1 MVFAWPVC
9 LIRVDTMYAELHV
22 KSHYTFLTG
31 ASSPD
36 ELVYKAAELGYSAIA
51 ITDECSY
58 SGIVKA
64 YQASR
69 ECNIKLIIGSEF
81 NIDTQHGKLK
91 LLLLAPSRTAYAE
104 ISALIS
110 KSRRRT
116 AKGSYATGIEDLQFG
131 LQHCLAI
138 WLPSFNQ
145 YDTHHGLALT
155 RLFKHRLWIGVELFR
170 QSNDQQGYLHC
181 EQLSRTL
188 NLNMVAC
195 NDVHMHCKSRKPL
208 QDTVTAIRHG
218 CTVEQLQNQRQLNA
232 ERYLKPI
239 DVLQQQYPRSL
250 LEETLQISDLCDFSM
265 NQLRYQYPREVVPSG
280 QTATSYLR
288 QLSIA
293 GARRRFPEGVPK
305 KVIRAIRYELKIIR
319 QLHYE
324 YYFLTIYDIVK
335 FARTL
340 GILCQGRGSAA
351 NSSVCYCLYVT
362 EVNPDEN
369 ELLFERFISK
379 ERDEPPDID
388 VDFESDRREEVI
400 QYIYTKYTRKRTA
413 LLATVITYRR
423 KSAIRDVGKA
433 LGLPLNLIEDL
444 NRSMAWWDKLDVLE
458 QHMQQRQFN
467 INSHLGRYFFS
478 LVKQILGTPRHLSQ
492 HVGGFLITEAPT
504 STLVPIENASMA
516 NRTVIQWDKFDIQ
529 ILGLIKVDILGL
541 GMLSAIK
548 RALDMINGAVPTSKP
563 MTIHDIPHDDPKVYE
578 LLCKAD
584 TIGVFQVESRAQMTM
599 LPRLKPRCFY
609 DLVIE
614 VAIVRPGPIQGDMV
628 HPYLRR
634 RNGEDP
640 VEYANPQIKAVLQRT
655 LGIPIFQEQ
664 VIKLTMV
671 AAGFSGGEADQLR
684 RAMASWGKR
693 GDIEQFR
700 DKLVR
705 GMLQRGY
712 TQQFAEQI
720 FNQINGFG
728 SYGFPESHSASFA
741 ILVYLS
747 SWLKLYHPI
756 AFYAGILNSQPMG
769 FYTPSQLIQDA
780 KRHNIVVLP
789 ICINSSDWQHKL
801 EYLNAMP
808 ALRLGIC
815 LIKGIR
821 QSSAIAAV
829 NARQK
834 KRFKSISD
842 VKQRQLFNSN
852 EILKMVDADAFHRF
866 EENRR
871 RVYWHSIQNDDGLN
885 TQKPGQAD
893 FIPELTS
900 LDTLLLDYQHA
911 RGVSLKYHPMQLL
924 RNTHPF
930 QRCTTAE
937 NIFAQT
943 NNSMIEV
950 SGVVTCRQR
959 PGTASGVIFMTLE
972 DETGNLN
979 IVLWNSIQARFRE
992 AILSGHILYIKGKL
1006 EHQQGVANIIA
1017 GYIEK
1022 HDHALSN
1029 LKTHSRNFH

>member
-1 MVFAWPVC
+1 
-9 LIRVDTMYAELHV
+9 MYAELHV

-64 YQASR
+64 YQASN
-69 ECNIKLIIGSEF
+69 ECDIKLIIGSEF
-81 NIDTQHGKLK
+81 NIDTEYGSLK
-91 LLLLAPSRTAYAE
+91 LLLLAPNRTAYAE
-104 ISALIS
+104 ISALIT

-116 AKGSYATGIEDLQFG
+116 AKGSYCTGIEDLQFG

-145 YDTHHGLALT
+145 HDRQQGHAIN
-155 RLFKHRLWIGVELFR
+155 RLFKQRLWIGVELFR
-170 QSNDQQGYLHC
+170 QSDDQQRYLHC

-188 NLNMVAC
+188 ELNMLAC

-232 ERYLKPI
+232 ERYLKPM
-239 DVLQQQYPRSL
+239 DVLQQQYPSSL
-250 LEETLQISDLCDFSM
+250 LEETLHIADLCDFSL

-280 QTATSYLR
+280 QTSTSYLR
-288 QLSIA
+288 QLTTA
-293 GARRRFPEGVPK
+293 GARRRFPQGVPK
-305 KVIRAIRYELKIIR
+305 KVIAAIRYELKIIR

-324 YYFLTIYDIVK
+324 YYFLTIYDIVD
-335 FARTL
+335 FARGL

-351 NSSVCYCLYVT
+351 NSCVCYCLYIT

-388 VDFESDRREEVI
+388 VDFESDRREQVI
-400 QYIYTKYTRKRTA
+400 QYIYAKYTRKRTA

-433 LGLPLNLIEDL
+433 LGLPLSLIEDL

-458 QHMQQRQFN
+458 QHMQAQQFN
-467 INSHLGRYFFS
+467 INTQLGRYFFS

-504 STLVPIENASMA
+504 STLVPIENASMP
-516 NRTVIQWDKFDIQ
+516 NRTVIQWDKFDIE
-529 ILGLIKVDILGL
+529 ILGLIKVDVLGL

-548 RALDMINGAVPTSKP
+548 RALDMINAAVPTSKLL
-563 MTIHDIPHDDPKVYE
+563 TIHDIPHDDPKVYD
-578 LLCKAD
+578 LLCRAD
-584 TIGVFQVESRAQMTM
+584 SIGVFQVESRAQMSM
-599 LPRLKPRCFY
+599 LPRLKPRCYY

-634 RNGEDP
+634 RNGEEP
-640 VEYANPQIKAVLQRT
+640 VEYASKEIEAVLKRT
-655 LGIPIFQEQ
+655 LGVPIFQEQ

-700 DKLVR
+700 DKLIR

-712 TQQFAEQI
+712 TQKFAERLFSQI
-720 FNQINGFG
+720 KGFG

-769 FYTPSQLIQDA
+769 FYSPSQLIQDA

-789 ICINSSDWQHKL
+789 ICINNSDWHHKL
-801 EYLNAMP
+801 EYLNATP
-808 ALRLGIC
+808 ALRLGLC
-815 LIKGIR
+815 LVKGIR
-821 QSSAIAAV
+821 ESAAIEAV
-829 NARQK
+829 KSRQK
-834 KRFKSISD
+834 KRFDSISD
-842 VKQRQLFNSN
+842 IKQRQLFNST
-852 EILKMVDADAFHRF
+852 ETLKLADADAFHQF
-866 EENRR
+866 DDNRR
-871 RVYWHSIQNDDGLN
+871 RAYWHSIQNDDGLN
-885 TQKPGQAD
+885 TQTLGEAD

-930 QRCTTAE
+930 RRCITADKL
-937 NIFAQT
+937 FTQA

-959 PGTASGVIFMTLE
+959 PGTASGVLFMTLE
-972 DETGNLN
+972 DETGNINLV
-979 IVLWNSIQARFRE
+979 IWQGIQARFRQ
-992 AILSGHILYIKGKL
+992 AILSGNILYIKGKL
-1006 EHQQGVANIIA
+1006 EYQQGIANVIA

-1022 HDHALSN
+1022 HNHALSD